1 MTPFAAALA
10 RWAEAFANGTSRL
23 DPLTRARLR
32 SLSGRSIEIDLEP
45 PGEKLWLRIDGESI
59 HLDAETSEPPSVRVR
74 GSPAAMA
81 AMLFDAGEGRSKLE
95 IDGDDAVLGELRS
108 IVRNF
113 RPDGFPPLDDVV
125 GARAA
130 QAITSLFEIGASAF
144 ATFGRSVRDEGERLA
159 RDGVKQRYL
168 TKPDFDRYLDSV
180 QQLRV
185 RVDRLGVRTG
195 LVEAERK
202 RDRG

>member
-32 SLSGRSIEIDLEP
+32 SLSGRAIDLDP
-45 PGEKLWLRIDGESI
+45 PGETIWLRIDGESI
-59 HLDAETSEPPSVRVR
+59 HFDTESSEPPSVRVR
-74 GSPAAMA
+74 GSPSAMA
-81 AMLFDAGEGRSKLE
+81 AMLFDAGESRSKLE
-95 IDGDDAVLGELRS
+95 IDGDDTVLSELRS

-113 RPDGFPPLDDVV
+113 RPDGFPPLEDFV
-125 GARAA
+125 GPAAA

-144 ATFGRSVRDEGERLA
+144 ATLGRGVRDEGERLA

-168 TKPDFDRYLDSV
+168 TKPEFDRYLESV

-185 RVDRLGVRTG
+185 RIDRLNVRTEI
-195 LVEAERK
+195 VETARN

>member
-10 RWAEAFANGTSRL
+10 RWAEAFANGAARL

-32 SLSGRSIEIDLEP
+32 SLSGRSIEIELDP
-45 PGEKLWLRIDGESI
+45 PGDTIWLRIDGESI
-59 HLDAETSEPPSVRVR
+59 RLDAEPSMAPSVRVR
-74 GSPAAMA
+74 GSPAEMA
-81 AMLFDAGEGRSKLE
+81 ALLFDAGESKSKLQIE
-95 IDGDDAVLGELRS
+95 GDDAVLGELRS

-125 GARAA
+125 GQRGA

-144 ATFGRSVRDEGERLA
+144 ATFGRSLRDEGERLA

-168 TKPDFDRYLDSV
+168 TKPDFDRYLELQ

-185 RVDRLGVRTG
+185 RIDRLTVRTD
-195 LVEAERK
+195 LVEAARN
-202 RDRG
+202 DRE